1 MTPFWVLNKT
11 AIKCHKSQS
20 LGTTLS
26 LSLSLLDNSSILS
39 SLDRWELTK
48 GKVSTL
54 PRDGYKIV
62 RGETKFQA
70 QFYQLDIIHSIYTQL
85 VQSWMNGLLVY
96 PLGTALNSP
105 WWPSIASL
113 FPELYCQHS
122 LPVASGGTF
131 IQLCPSQLQCPGLL
145 MTMKISFPCFHWHL
159 SLCLHP

>member
-1 MTPFWVLNKT
+1 MAIIAPLSQVTLFAMTPFWVLNKT
-11 AIKCHKSQS
+11 AVKCHKSQS

-26 LSLSLLDNSSILS
+26 LSLSLLGNSSVLS

-54 PRDGYKIV
+54 PRDGYKII

-70 QFYQLDIIHSIYTQL
+70 QFYQSDIIHSIYTQL

-105 WWPSIASL
+105 WWPSLASL

-122 LPVASGGTF
+122 LLVLQEEHSSSCAPASCSA
-131 IQLCPSQLQCPGLL
+131 LAC
-145 MTMKISFPCFHWHL
+145 
-159 SLCLHP
+159 